1 MNEAEKLKT
10 ENQKLQQ
17 EIEFSNNGTVF
28 DQEAFEELRNNIESC
43 QQESEKRAN
52 DIENLIQS
60 NLNLKNETKQYQRE
74 AVKECNLPSDQL
86 EQGSLQ
92 PTGNI
97 VISLIRHVEN
107 AREIDACL
115 GMSTDFGYITSNSC
129 CQADQV
135 TLFDLET
142 YDEIPIE
149 PNSTWVEE
157 NICFINIT
165 EIQVMNFP
173 NFDSDETQN
182 CSTLVFDEPTG
193 EFTQYE
199 IDIEIGKCFDSP
211 CSVNSDLNGTIL
223 NGTSVVCDHSNQ
235 IGVITKSKLHFS

>member
-1 MNEAEKLKT
+1 M
-10 ENQKLQQ
+10 
-17 EIEFSNNGTVF
+17 
-28 DQEAFEELRNNIESC
+28 
-43 QQESEKRAN
+43 
-52 DIENLIQS
+52 
-60 NLNLKNETKQYQRE
+60 NLKNETEICQRE
-74 AVKECNLPSDQL
+74 AARECNLSSDQFT
-86 EQGSLQ
+86 QGSLQ

-107 AREIDACL
+107 AREIDACM
-115 GMSTDFGYITSNSC
+115 GISTDFGYITSNNC

-135 TLFDLET
+135 TLFDLKT
-142 YDEIPIE
+142 YEEIPIE

-182 CSTLVFDEPTG
+182 CSTLVFDEPSG

-211 CSVNSDLNGTIL
+211 CSVNSNLNGTIL

-235 IGVITKSKLHFS
+235 IGVITKSKLYFS